1 MDRDSFCV
9 TLVLVCLAAAPVA
22 RTAAVLGPAG
32 NESSNATHHVGH
44 AGVPWE
50 TCDFETEHHPY
61 IWLVLYI
68 YLTLVLFVGKPQ
80 GACMHCE
87 ARRNTFAPQLP
98 SPSHYVCVH
107 VPHLVTAVLAVLLV
121 GATRPGNTGHPLTCP
136 SPSPPPHTMS

>member
-98 SPSHYVCVH
+98 SPSHYVCK
-107 VPHLVTAVLAVLLV
+107 PCACMC
-121 GATRPGNTGHPLTCP
+121 LT
-136 SPSPPPHTMS
+136 